1 MTSVYNSCT
10 IRLKGGD
17 IVAKIRK
24 SGNVVVVSISPI
36 VLKASG
42 FELNDDVIVTVEN
55 GTLVIRKVG

>member
-1 MTSVYNSCT
+1 
-10 IRLKGGD
+10 LKGGE

-42 FELNDDVIVTVEN
+42 FELNDEVIVTVEN
-55 GTLVIRKVG
+55 GALVIRKVG